1 MQRTDLNRGHGV
13 GSKMTL
19 AKRARLV
26 AIGAVMGLA
35 ALSLPSHAQ
44 EFSEEHLKAAR
55 SAVDALGATDECDN
69 VLPMA
74 AQQLKAELIQQS
86 PNLVNEINS
95 TVDQKALDLATR
107 RADLEKEVAS
117 IYAQAFTIEE
127 LNAINTFY
135 SSDAGKALIAKGP
148 LVSREMLAAAE
159 IWRNG
164 IMRDLSS
171 QVVEAIGA
179 SLKAQAP
186 AQPAPE
192 QKK

>member
-1 MQRTDLNRGHGV
+1 
-13 GSKMTL
+13 MTL

-55 SAVDALGATDECDN
+55 AAITALGATDEFDN

-95 TVDQKALDLATR
+95 TVDEKAIELASR
-107 RADLEKEVAS
+107 RADLENEVAS
-117 IYAQAFTIEE
+117 IYAQAFTVEE

-135 SSDAGKALIAKGP
+135 SSEAGKQLIAKGP
-148 LVSREMLAAAE
+148 LVSREMLGAAE

-164 IMRDLSS
+164 IMRDLST
-171 QVVEAIGA
+171 QVVEAIGEN
-179 SLKAQAP
+179 LAQQQGGGEAPAAAP
-186 AQPAPE
+186 AQ
-192 QKK
+192 

>member
-1 MQRTDLNRGHGV
+1 
-13 GSKMTL
+13 MTL

-55 SAVDALGATDECDN
+55 SAVDALGATDEFDN

-127 LNAINTFY
+127 LKAITTFY
-135 SSDAGKALIAKGP
+135 SSDAGKQLIAKGP
-148 LVSREMLAAAE
+148 LVSREMLGAAE

-179 SLKAQAP
+179 SLAQQAP
-186 AQPAPE
+186 AGGQTTPAPAPAPAPA
-192 QKK
+192 Q

>member
-1 MQRTDLNRGHGV
+1 
-13 GSKMTL
+13 MTL

-35 ALSLPSHAQ
+35 ALSLPSYAQ

-55 SAVDALGATDECDN
+55 ATVSALGATDEFDN
-69 VLPMA
+69 VLPIA

-95 TVDQKALDLATR
+95 TVDAKALELASR

-135 SSDAGKALIAKGP
+135 SSEAGKALIAKGP